1 MIRTV
6 AFALLV
12 ATPLSAPAVANPV
25 DNSAHTSYSVV
36 QNDSLSQLE
45 AVAARSP
52 KDAAAFTD
60 LAAAY
65 LRAGRT
71 ADAHNAYRTVL
82 ALDNVTLTTRTG
94 SDIWS
99 HDVARYML
107 ADNQRITSR

>member
-1 MIRTV
+1 MIRIV
-6 AFALLV
+6 AFSLLV
-12 ATPLSAPAVANPV
+12 AAPLSTAAVANPV
-25 DNSAHTSYSVV
+25 DNSARASYAVV
-36 QNDSLSQLE
+36 QTDSLSQLE

-52 KDAAAFTD
+52 RDGAAFSD

-71 ADAHNAYRTVL
+71 ADAHNAYRKVL

-94 SDIWS
+94 NDIWS